1 MIGKRSIAIA
11 FGVVAVLLL
20 PLAGGEALAA
30 PPKKQPA
37 PTVAATTP
45 LNGATNVA
53 VNVVP
58 TATFDV
64 NIAASPTVTL
74 ANSAG
79 VAVRFDVVVSGSMLR
94 ITPRSQLAN
103 STTYAA

>member
-11 FGVVAVLLL
+11 FGVAAVLLL

-30 PPKKQPA
+30 PPRKQPA
-37 PTVAATTP
+37 PTVTATTP

-53 VNVVP
+53 LNVAP

-64 NIAASPTVTL
+64 NIAVAPAVTL
-74 ANSAG
+74 AN
-79 VAVRFDVVVSGSMLR
+79 
-94 ITPRSQLAN
+94 
-103 STTYAA
+103 